1 MYLYCRNRKT
11 RYSLSL
17 FSIIRLCRRDGRAVQ
32 GVALELL
39 CRLLFTE
46 GSNPPLIP
54 SHPQGGAA
62 QAAQE
67 APTPQ
72 PQVEGV
78 PGAASRSG
86 TSGPSC
92 SDVKERCKT
101 FLKQW
106 GKGPI
111 RQSQIKNLQQDLKL
125 DRSSPKDREK
135 ILSIMVTRRF
145 FIETK
150 RC

>member
-1 MYLYCRNRKT
+1 V
-11 RYSLSL
+11 
-17 FSIIRLCRRDGRAVQ
+17 VQ

-72 PQVEGV
+72 PQVD
-78 PGAASRSG
+78 SG
-86 TSGPSC
+86 ERAPY
-92 SDVKERCKT
+92 VKAR
-101 FLKQW
+101 
-106 GKGPI
+106 
-111 RQSQIKNLQQDLKL
+111 
-125 DRSSPKDREK
+125 
-135 ILSIMVTRRF
+135 
-145 FIETK
+145 
-150 RC
+150 